1 MPTTRAEKPQDLL
14 PIIEDAINRADLD
27 AFLAAHDGAAT
38 VVVPP
43 GGRPAHGH
51 DEIRA
56 AMAAVLAMR
65 PRLETAVVRTLLA
78 DGFALSHSRW
88 RLTLTGTG
96 SRSPLRGLGT
106 MVARRT
112 EAGSWLILLDN
123 PLTAAD
129 CEDPGTEVA

>member
-56 AMAAVLAMR
+56 AMAPVLAMR

-78 DGFALSHSRW
+78 DG
-88 RLTLTGTG
+88 
-96 SRSPLRGLGT
+96 SRSVTAGGGSPSPGPGAGRRCAGW
-106 MVARRT
+106 ARWSP
-112 EAGSWLILLDN
+112 AG
-123 PLTAAD
+123 PRPAA
-129 CEDPGTEVA
+129 G

>member
-27 AFLAAHDGAAT
+27 AFLAAHDGGAT

-43 GGRPAHGH
+43 DGRPAHGH

-56 AMAAVLAMR
+56 AMAPVLALR
-65 PRLETAVVRTLLA
+65 PRLETAVVQTLLA

-88 RLTLTGTG
+88 RLVLTENG
-96 SRSPLRGLGT
+96 SRSELRGLGT

-112 EAGSWLILLDN
+112 DDGTWLIVLDN
-123 PLTAAD
+123 PLTAPDRAD
-129 CEDPGTEVA
+129 LRTEVA